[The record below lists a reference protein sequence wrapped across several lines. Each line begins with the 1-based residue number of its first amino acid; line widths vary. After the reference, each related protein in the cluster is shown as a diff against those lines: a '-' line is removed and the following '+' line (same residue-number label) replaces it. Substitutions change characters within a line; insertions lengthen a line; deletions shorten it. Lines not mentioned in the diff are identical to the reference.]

1 MSADNYGKAIEVL
14 LDIVEK
20 DPSQLED
27 AKAIAE
33 SLNDAWNG
41 QVLQQGE
48 CCYFCGYEH
57 AGAPGVRCNGGEG
70 WEDGQLFQ

>member
-14 LDIVEK
+14 CDIVER

-33 SLNDAWNG
+33 SLNWMHNE
-41 QVLQQGE
+41 QVMLPGE
-48 CCYFCGYEH
+48 TCFYCGYEH
-57 AGAPGVRCNGGEG
+57 VGAPGYACNGGQ
-70 WEDGQLFQ
+70 DLD